1 MNKEFLVDVG
11 KDMVRIAVLEKGIMN
26 DLIIEYFQDQQLIGN
41 LYKGRVNA
49 VLPGMQAAFV
59 DVGVGKD
66 AFLPLTEPVEDILG
80 EEEGNVIVGK
90 IRKAIKKVF
99 HVKKQL
105 KRGQEILVQVTKD
118 AVGKKGARL
127 TTNIS
132 VTGRNLVFM
141 PTVNH
146 FGVSKKIVHGK
157 ERMRLRTI
165 VKKIK
170 KQGQGFIIRTAGEG
184 KPLEEF
190 QEEAKFLN
198 NMWENVKQRASQ
210 LPTPSLVYE
219 DLDMVL
225 KVVRDNF
232 LPGDKVIINSNFEY
246 EKLMNFLQSMMPSMK
261 GRVNLYKEHTPLFT
275 AFNIEQQIEQA
286 LQRRVKLKSGGH
298 IVIDEAEALTAIDV
312 NTGKFI
318 GGKNLEDTVF
328 RTNME
333 AAVEIARQVRLRS
346 IGGIIIVDFIDMEI
360 RQNQEKVMRTFDEA
374 FATDKA
380 KVNIIPLTEIGLIEM
395 TRRRMRPTL
404 SRILCTTCPHCGGT
418 GMLRKKSA

>member
-1 MNKEFLVDVG
+1 M
-11 KDMVRIAVLEKGIMN
+11 
-26 DLIIEYFQDQQLIGN
+26 
-41 LYKGRVNA
+41 
-49 VLPGMQAAFV
+49 
-59 DVGVGKD
+59 
-66 AFLPLTEPVEDILG
+66 
-80 EEEGNVIVGK
+80 
-90 IRKAIKKVF
+90 
-99 HVKKQL
+99 
-105 KRGQEILVQVTKD
+105 
-118 AVGKKGARL
+118 
-127 TTNIS
+127 
-132 VTGRNLVFM
+132 
-141 PTVNH
+141 
-146 FGVSKKIVHGK
+146 
-157 ERMRLRTI
+157 
-165 VKKIK
+165 
-170 KQGQGFIIRTAGEG
+170 
-184 KPLEEF
+184 EEF

-198 NMWENVKQRASQ
+198 NMWESVKLRAAQ

-219 DLDMVL
+219 DLDTVL

-232 LPGDKVIINSNFEY
+232 LPGDKIIINSAFEY
-246 EKLMNFLQSMMPSMK
+246 EKLMGFLQSMMPTAK
-261 GRVNLYKEHTPLFT
+261 GRAHLYKEHTPLFT
-275 AFNIEQQIEQA
+275 AFNIEQQIELA

-328 RTNME
+328 RTNLE

-360 RQNQEKVMRTFDEA
+360 RQNQEKVMRTFEEA

-418 GMLRKKSA
+418 GMQRKKSA